1 MDMATSEYF
10 ENRVR
15 ELASEVEGEKVVTRH
30 IFEQSHRNASDLGAI
45 RAEIGVMRAESGDR
59 LDRLAGDMVLANAA
73 LHSHGIRLDSLT
85 RDVGLLRGDA
95 TALRRGQEEL
105 HARIDQLQAD
115 VAARFDRQ
123 DGRLDGIDG
132 RLDAI
137 DGRLDGIDDRLGAVD
152 DRLGAVDGRLDGID
166 GRLDAIG
173 GRLDGIHGRLGAVDG
188 RLDAIDG
195 RLDAI
200 GGRLDAIGGRLDV
213 MERNIAAI
221 LAAVVPPGP
230 APAA

>member
-132 RLDAI
+132 RLDGIDGRLDAI
-137 DGRLDGIDDRLGAVD
+137 DGRLDGID

-200 GGRLDAIGGRLDV
+200 GGRLDV

>member
-132 RLDAI
+132 RLDGIDGRLDAIDGRLDAI
-137 DGRLDGIDDRLGAVD
+137 DGRLDGID

-200 GGRLDAIGGRLDV
+200 GGRLDV